1 MKSLELK
8 TTLFLVEYDYSR
20 YDKEVAY
27 FETEKAAKAFIDR
40 YTNKHCYSVRQVDVN
55 LNHSY
60 TVYSSPDDYDYDN
73 EVLPILNKLTSQEIE
88 LLSTYFKK

>member
-1 MKSLELK
+1 M
-8 TTLFLVEYDYSR
+8 EYDYSR
-20 YDKEVAY
+20 YDKEIAY

-40 YTNKHCYSVRQVDVN
+40 FTNKHCYSVRQVDVN

-60 TVYSSPDDYDYDN
+60 TIYSSPEDYDYDN
-73 EVLPILNKLTSQEIE
+73 DPNYREVLPILNKLTSQEIE